1 MAATNSPADSLRIMS
16 VSSNVFGDHA
26 DPIVDDLQKPA
37 SNLEPVTG
45 PALAHDEG
53 SLAEQRH
60 ERSVVRQDADLA
72 VVRGRDHRIGLAVK
86 HGRLGRN
93 HRDLHHALA
102 SLRAFSTASSMP
114 PTM

>member
-1 MAATNSPADSLRIMS
+1 MS

-26 DPIVDDLQKPA
+26 DPIVDDLQKSA
-37 SNLEPVTG
+37 SNLEPVIG
-45 PALAHDEG
+45 PTLPHDES

-72 VVRGRDHRIGLAVK
+72 VVRGRDYRVRLAVK
-86 HGRLGRN
+86 HGCFRRN
-93 HRDLHHALA
+93 HRDLHLALA
-102 SLRAFSTASSMP
+102 SLRAFSTASSIP